1 MVKTLKDLPFS
12 IAQKISEEDSIVWLK
27 ESNKYIVLD
36 STILELIKK
45 KDHLSL
51 DDFITLITDSLQV
64 SSTVAIRIN
73 KDISELLTETK
84 KVQLK
89 TSTKHPDIVKPCDI
103 IQYYSFN
110 GVIIKLCYDS
120 EETKSLIHQKYSHLL
135 IDQGNIYDIEYKIFN
150 SDNTLFILKNNQ
162 VLGAWGSNQLH
173 EFQGKFSME
182 LICSFYNKTEHD
194 WMGVFHASTISKNNR
209 SIMFTGDSGNG
220 KSTLVSILMANGY
233 NVIADDFSP
242 ILRSDFKTYCFPS
255 AISIKERS
263 FNLIEQLYPDFINY
277 NEYYI
282 NELKG
287 NVKYL
292 PPISKETS
300 ANCSSVIWVK
310 YAEGTES
317 SLKKVSIQD
326 ALKKILPD
334 AWISNKEVNAKAFLK
349 WIEKTAFY
357 ELNYSDNNKLID
369 IINSFF
375 LELKKE

>member
-45 KDHLSL
+45 KGCLSSN
-51 DDFITLITDSLQV
+51 DFITLITDSLQV

-89 TSTKHPDIVKPCDI
+89 TSTKHPDIVKPCEM

-182 LICSFYNKTEHD
+182 LMCSFYNKTEHD
-194 WMGVFHASTISKNNR
+194 WMGVFHASTISKNNH
-209 SIMFTGDSGNG
+209 SVMFTGDSGNG

-282 NELKG
+282 NEFKG